1 MRLAD
6 NNDLRN
12 AARAAQEAGDMQT
25 VATLTMLALLPVKDD
40 RERSGNTER
49 ETGSMEYQE

>member
-25 VATLTMLALLPVKDD
+25 VAVLNMIALLPVEDD